1 MNKCDLFLEW
11 FDLLGN
17 ITEEAI
23 CRKNEIESI
32 WDSNGWDRIDF
43 YLLSLMYFIF
53 LSLPGCIRNCTLLLL
68 K

>member
-43 YLLSLMYFIF
+43 YLLSLMYFTIVLITF
-53 LSLPGCIRNCTLLLL
+53 L
-68 K
+68 

>member
-1 MNKCDLFLEW
+1 MNKYDLFLEW

-23 CRKNEIESI
+23 YRRNEIESI

-43 YLLSLMYFIF
+43 YLLSIMYFNN
-53 LSLPGCIRNCTLLLL
+53 G
-68 K
+68 

>member
-32 WDSNGWDRIDF
+32 WDSNGLDRIDF
-43 YLLSLMYFIF
+43 YLLSIIYF
-53 LSLPGCIRNCTLLLL
+53 SNG
-68 K
+68 

>member
-43 YLLSLMYFIF
+43 YLLSVIYF
-53 LSLPGCIRNCTLLLL
+53 SNG
-68 K
+68 